1 MQYCYWHVLDKGF
14 KFELYICYGFHD
26 LIQMVIN
33 CNDALIASVIK
44 SDYRIYFW
52 YMIKD
57 DFINI
62 MKNSA
67 AINIMKNYGLNKNSG
82 LL

>member
-1 MQYCYWHVLDKGF
+1 
-14 KFELYICYGFHD
+14 
-26 LIQMVIN
+26 MVIN
-33 CNDALIASVIK
+33 CNAALIASVIK

-67 AINIMKNYGLNKNSG
+67 AINIMKNYGLNKKTG